1 MGAMSTDT
9 PATEVSSDRD
19 EAIRRLTA
27 RRHLTQTGVAFL
39 GLILELVVI
48 WAVSGAGEFWPIWPI
63 LGFGFAFASQAI
75 AVYTHRGITEEDV
88 QKEMQRR

>member
-1 MGAMSTDT
+1 MPM
-9 PATEVSSDRD
+9 RF
-19 EAIRRLTA
+19 
-27 RRHLTQTGVAFL
+27 GVGLLAF
-39 GLILELVVI
+39 GLILVLIVI

-88 QKEMQRR
+88 QKEMERR